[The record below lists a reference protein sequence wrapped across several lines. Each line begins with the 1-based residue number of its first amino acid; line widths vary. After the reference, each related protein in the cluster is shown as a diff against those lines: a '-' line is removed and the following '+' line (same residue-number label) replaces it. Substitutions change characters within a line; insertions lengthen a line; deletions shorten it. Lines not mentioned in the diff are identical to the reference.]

1 MPNNKRPAKG
11 PKPAAKSA
19 PAQRHPV
26 PSAKSAARPAPKPVE
41 ADPDALAQN
50 LVDLALEISE
60 RESLDAPTLAALQH
74 DLAVL
79 IRRMLRRRHDDV
91 LYGAIELARYTN
103 AECCRVLRERVEE
116 EAATL
121 HVRADDKDGTDA
133 GELEIDAF
141 MIPLFVHSTGGLV
154 QDDVFR
160 DDADFEAL
168 MDSFRQS
175 GLASAATRIVLVRH
189 LYDLDAVDRIHYSEL
204 QEMLREAFQAMRSR
218 KLVATP
224 AIEASMRP
232 WIGGDYEPDD
242 EAMELRF
249 LFGFALK
256 PADDPFYHVP
266 ASEAA
271 ADAYFE
277 GRMARYRM
285 WAGGVAPLLQRCLSR
300 HPTDLELNFLYQ
312 DLFYGA
318 KEQGVAELSMLATL
332 AEVNQRVDE
341 QKRPPDRIKA
351 VVAPLDAGGTLVLR
365 INLYPLHGGAPLAT
379 IDKPLDLAADLET
392 ELDDLCDA
400 LGTVGL
406 DGVLLARG
414 FDAAGEPEGAEPYL
428 SA

>member
-11 PKPAAKSA
+11 PSA
-19 PAQRHPV
+19 QPNRG
-26 PSAKSAARPAPKPVE
+26 SAKPKKSTKSVKPVE
-41 ADPDALAQN
+41 ADPDELAQN
-50 LVDLALEISE
+50 LVDLALEITE
-60 RESLDAPTLAALQH
+60 RESADAAMLAARRQ
-74 DLAVL
+74 DLTVL
-79 IRRMLRRRHDDV
+79 IRRLLRRKHDDV
-91 LYGAIELARYTN
+91 LVGAIEVARYTD
-103 AECCRVLRERVEE
+103 ADCCRLLRERIEE

-121 HVRADDKDGTDA
+121 HVRGDDKDETNG

-141 MIPLFVHSTGGLV
+141 MIPLFVHSTGGLK

-168 MDSFRQS
+168 MDSFRKS
-175 GLASAATRIVLVRH
+175 GLASPATRIVLVRH
-189 LYDLDAVDRIHYSEL
+189 VYDLDGVDRVRYSDL
-204 QEMLREAFQAMRSR
+204 QEMLREAAHALRSR
-218 KLVATP
+218 KLVPTP

-249 LFGFALK
+249 LLGFALK

-266 ASEAA
+266 SDEAA

-285 WAGGVAPLLQRCLSR
+285 WAGSVAPLLQRCLSS
-300 HPTDLELNFLYQ
+300 HPAELELNFLYQ
-312 DLFYGA
+312 DLFFGA

-332 AEVNQRVDE
+332 AEVNQRLDE
-341 QKRPPDRIKA
+341 QQRAPERIKA
-351 VVAPLDAGGTLVLR
+351 VVAPVEANGEPVLR
-365 INLYPLHGGAPLAT
+365 INLYPLSGGAPLAT
-379 IDKPLDLAADLET
+379 VDKPLDLAADLES
-392 ELDDLCDA
+392 ELADLCDA
-400 LGTVGL
+400 LGTIGL

-414 FDAAGEPEGAEPYL
+414 FDAAGEPEDAEPYL

>member
-11 PKPAAKSA
+11 PSPQSN
-19 PAQRHPV
+19 RG
-26 PSAKSAARPAPKPVE
+26 SARPAGPAKAAKPVE
-41 ADPDALAQN
+41 ADPDELAQN
-50 LVDLALEISE
+50 LVDLALEIAE
-60 RESLDAPTLAALQH
+60 REGPDAAASGARQEE
-74 DLAVL
+74 LAVL
-79 IRRMLRRRHDDV
+79 VRRMLRRKHDDV
-91 LYGAIELARYTN
+91 LYGAIEVAKYTDPD
-103 AECCRVLRERVEE
+103 CCRLLRERVEE
-116 EAATL
+116 EAATY
-121 HVRADDKDGTDA
+121 HVRGDGEV
-133 GELEIDAF
+133 ELEIDAF

-154 QDDVFR
+154 QEDAFR

-189 LYDLDAVDRIHYSEL
+189 LYDLDAVDRIRYSDL
-204 QEMLREAFQAMRSR
+204 QEMLREAAQAMRSK

-232 WIGGDYEPDD
+232 WIGGDYEPED

-249 LFGFALK
+249 LLGFALK
-256 PADDPFYHVP
+256 PVDDPFYRIP
-266 ASEAA
+266 SGEAA
-271 ADAYFE
+271 SDAYFE

-285 WAGGVAPLLQRCLSR
+285 WAGSVSPLLQRCLSR
-300 HPTDLELNFLYQ
+300 HPADIELNFLYQ

-332 AEVNQRVDE
+332 AEVNQKLEE
-341 QKRPPDRIKA
+341 QQRPPDRIKA
-351 VVAPLDAGGTLVLR
+351 VVAPLEANGEPVLR
-365 INLYPLHGGAPLAT
+365 INLYPLDGGAPLAT
-379 IDKPLDLAADLET
+379 VDKPLDLAAHLEA
-392 ELDDLCDA
+392 ELEDLCDA

-414 FDAAGEPEGAEPYL
+414 FDAAGEPEDAEPYL

>member
-19 PAQRHPV
+19 PAQRQ
-26 PSAKSAARPAPKPVE
+26 SAKPAKPVE

-50 LVDLALEISE
+50 LVDLALEVSE
-60 RESLDAPTLAALQH
+60 RESLDASTLAARRH
-74 DLAVL
+74 DLTVL
-79 IRRMLRRRHDDV
+79 IRRMLRRKHDDV
-91 LYGAIELARYTN
+91 LYGAIELARYTD
-103 AECCRVLRERVEE
+103 AECCRLLRERVEE

-121 HVRADDKDGTDA
+121 HVRTDDRDAPDA

-160 DDADFEAL
+160 DDTDFDAL

-189 LYDLDAVDRIHYSEL
+189 VYDLDAVDRIRYSDL
-204 QEMLREAFQAMRSR
+204 QDMLREAFQAMRSR

-232 WIGGDYEPDD
+232 WIGGDYEPGD

-249 LFGFALK
+249 LLGFALK
-256 PADDPFYHVP
+256 PVDDPFYHVP

-341 QKRPPDRIKA
+341 QQRPPDRIKA
-351 VVAPLDAGGTLVLR
+351 VVAPLDAGGALVLR
-365 INLYPLHGGAPLAT
+365 INLYPLDGGAPLAT
-379 IDKPLDLAADLET
+379 VDKPLDLAADLET
-392 ELDDLCDA
+392 ELEDLCDA
-400 LGTVGL
+400 LGSIGL

-414 FDAAGEPEGAEPYL
+414 YDAAGEPEGAEPYL

>member
-11 PKPAAKSA
+11 PSSQPNRGMAKPAKPAK
-19 PAQRHPV
+19 
-26 PSAKSAARPAPKPVE
+26 AAKPVE
-41 ADPDALAQN
+41 ADPDELAQN
-50 LVDLALEISE
+50 LVDLALEITE
-60 RESLDAPTLAALQH
+60 REGPDAAALTARQEE
-74 DLAVL
+74 LTVL
-79 IRRMLRRRHDDV
+79 VRRMLRRKHDDV
-91 LYGAIELARYTN
+91 LYGAIEVAKYTDPD
-103 AECCRVLRERVEE
+103 CCRLLRERVEE
-116 EAATL
+116 EAATF
-121 HVRADDKDGTDA
+121 HVRDDET
-133 GELEIDAF
+133 ELEIDAF

-154 QDDVFR
+154 QEDVFR

-189 LYDLDAVDRIHYSEL
+189 LYDLEAVDRIRYSDL
-204 QEMLREAFQAMRSR
+204 QEMLREAAQAMRSK

-232 WIGGDYEPDD
+232 WIGGDYEPED

-249 LFGFALK
+249 LLGFALK
-256 PADDPFYHVP
+256 PVDDPFYKIP
-266 ASEAA
+266 SGEAA
-271 ADAYFE
+271 SDAYFE

-285 WAGGVAPLLQRCLSR
+285 WAGSVSPLLQRCLSR
-300 HPTDLELNFLYQ
+300 HPADIELNFLYQ

-332 AEVNQRVDE
+332 AEVNQKLEE
-341 QKRPPDRIKA
+341 QQRPPDRIKA
-351 VVAPLDAGGTLVLR
+351 VVAPLEAGGEPVLR
-365 INLYPLHGGAPLAT
+365 INLYPLDGGAPLAT
-379 IDKPLDLAADLET
+379 VDKPLDLAAHLEA
-392 ELDDLCDA
+392 ELEDLCDA

-414 FDAAGEPEGAEPYL
+414 FDAAGEPEDAEPYL